1 MANYRTS
8 RGLSVSGDA
17 EEAAAEAISRLP
29 HHPVQRGVCR
39 FDDQD
44 REDEAVSRV
53 ERALAIDPR
62 DSWALRSRMDFLR
75 WARRFEEAERAAA
88 EAIERR
94 PDEPDVHTAAA
105 WVASDQGR
113 QDEAVSPG

>member
-1 MANYRTS
+1 M
-8 RGLSVSGDA
+8 
-17 EEAAAEAISRLP
+17 
-29 HHPVQRGVCR
+29 CR
-39 FDDQD
+39 FEDQD

-105 WVASDQGR
+105 WVASDQDR
-113 QDEAVSPG
+113 EDEAVSRVERALAIDPRDSWALRSRMDFLRSARRF